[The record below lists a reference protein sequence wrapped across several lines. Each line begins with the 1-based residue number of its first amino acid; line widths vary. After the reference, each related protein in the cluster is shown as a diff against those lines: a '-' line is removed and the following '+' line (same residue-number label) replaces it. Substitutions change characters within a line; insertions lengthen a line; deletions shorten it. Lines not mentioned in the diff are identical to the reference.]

1 MPLLDADDVTMAT
14 EMDGDFRPRAG
25 SNSSTGSGVFRGI
38 FRKKQKSGDNEGSR
52 GSSRGTSPQ
61 NTPGATGNKM
71 KNFLESIRPRSK
83 SDAQH
88 KNAQKQ
94 QQIQRKISGG
104 HTVSYS
110 TGVESASTSAR
121 QRHLSTPMS
130 RLLSVGDSPL
140 SQSVGN
146 RTSYLSEDFR
156 ERAFSDPRSSLQAA
170 RRAAAKK
177 VCNFR
182 VFHH

>member
-1 MPLLDADDVTMAT
+1 MPLLDADDVTMAS

-38 FRKKQKSGDNEGSR
+38 FRKKAKSGDNDGSR

-61 NTPGATGNKM
+61 NTPAGGGNKM
-71 KNFLESIRPRSK
+71 KNFLDSFRPRSK
-83 SDAQH
+83 SDAQN
-88 KNAQKQ
+88 KNAQK

-110 TGVESASTSAR
+110 TAGVESASTSAR

-130 RLLSVGDSPL
+130 KLLSVGDSPL
-140 SQSVGN
+140 SQSVGT
-146 RTSYLSEDFR
+146 RTSYLTEDYR
-156 ERAFSDPRSSLQAA
+156 DRAFSDPRSSLQAA

-177 VCNFR
+177 VC
-182 VFHH
+182 VI